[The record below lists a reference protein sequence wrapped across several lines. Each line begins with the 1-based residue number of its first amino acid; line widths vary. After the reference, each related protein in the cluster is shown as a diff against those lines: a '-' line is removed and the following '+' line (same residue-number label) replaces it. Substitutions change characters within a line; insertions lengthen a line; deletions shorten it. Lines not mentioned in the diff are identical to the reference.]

1 MALIHGPIRD
11 LIGQPI
17 DHRTAP
23 EPALEIIP
31 TEDIAMAKA
40 PYDGTYQDAN
50 GNYFVA
56 RKGYPLPEGA
66 TMCPDENA
74 TPEEEAPEVEE
85 RAKPAA
91 PENRAKAAP
100 ETRGKK

>member
-1 MALIHGPIRD
+1 MALIHGPLVD

-17 DHRTAP
+17 DHRASP

-31 TEDIAMAKA
+31 TEGIAMAKA

-56 RKGYPLPEGA
+56 RKGHPIPEGA
-66 TMCPDENA
+66 TMNPDENA
-74 TPEEEAPEVEE
+74 APEEEAVEVEE

-100 ETRGKK
+100 EARGKK